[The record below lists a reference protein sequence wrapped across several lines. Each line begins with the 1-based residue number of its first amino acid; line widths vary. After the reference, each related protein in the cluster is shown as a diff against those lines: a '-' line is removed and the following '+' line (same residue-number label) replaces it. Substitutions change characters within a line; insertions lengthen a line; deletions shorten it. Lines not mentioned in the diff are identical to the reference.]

1 MDLIQI
7 ILLALVQ
14 GFTEF
19 LPISS
24 SAHLI
29 LAPYVFGYADQG
41 LAFDLAVHLG
51 TLLAVLIYFRRE
63 VFAMLH
69 DWFASL
75 APGGQ
80 STANSRLGWAIILAT
95 LPVMVVGVLIKD
107 LVEHQLR
114 APEVIAATTI
124 GIGLLLWWADRSSR
138 RRLDMGHMNFRHA
151 LFIGAAQALALVP
164 GTSRSGITMAAA
176 LMLGYTREAASRFS
190 FLLSIPT
197 ILASVIWVGKD
208 LVTAKEAVN
217 WGDLGLGVLL
227 SFVAAYTT
235 IHFFLRFI
243 ERIGMA
249 PFAIYRLALGAVII
263 LLILNK

>member
-7 ILLALVQ
+7 ILLALIQ

-29 LAPYVFGYADQG
+29 LAPYVFGYSDQG

-51 TLLAVLIYFRRE
+51 TLLAVILYFRRE
-63 VFAMLH
+63 ILLMLH
-69 DWFASL
+69 DWFKSL
-75 APGGQ
+75 TPEGP

-95 LPVMVVGVLIKD
+95 IPVMTIGVLIKD

-114 APEVIAATTI
+114 APLVIATTTI
-124 GIGLLLWWADRSSR
+124 GIGLLLWWADRYSR
-138 RRLDMGHMNFRHA
+138 RNKDISSMNFKHA
-151 LFIGAAQALALVP
+151 LFIGIAQAIALIP

-176 LMLGYTREAASRFS
+176 LMLGYKREAASRFS
-190 FLLSIPT
+190 FLLAVPT

-208 LVTAKEAVN
+208 LFAAQETVY
-217 WGDLGLGVLL
+217 WQDLGLGVLL
-227 SFVAAYTT
+227 SFIAAYTT

-249 PFAIYRLALGAVII
+249 PFAIYRLILGATI
-263 LLILNK
+263 LGFLYL

>member
-51 TLLAVLIYFRRE
+51 TLLAVVLYFRRE
-63 VFAMLH
+63 ILLMLH

-75 APGGQ
+75 APSGK

-95 LPVMVVGVLIKD
+95 IPVMVVGVLTKD

-114 APEVIAATTI
+114 APQVISATTI
-124 GIGLLLWWADRSSR
+124 IIGLLLWWADRHSKRTRSIGR
-138 RRLDMGHMNFRHA
+138 MNLKDA
-151 LFIGAAQALALVP
+151 LFIGVAQAIALIP

-190 FLLSIPT
+190 FLLAIPT
-197 ILASVIWVGKD
+197 ILASVLWVGKD
-208 LVTAKEAVN
+208 LVSTQASVN
-217 WGDLGLGVLL
+217 WLDLGLGTLL
-227 SFVAAYTT
+227 SFAAAYAT

-249 PFAIYRLALGAVII
+249 PFAIYRLILGAVI
-263 LLILNK
+263 LVFLYL

>member
-1 MDLIQI
+1 MNLIQI
-7 ILLALVQ
+7 IILALIQ

-51 TLLAVLIYFRRE
+51 TLLAVVLYFRKE
-63 VFAMLH
+63 VLLMLH

-75 APGGQ
+75 MPSGK
-80 STANSRLGWAIILAT
+80 STPNSRLGWAIILAT
-95 LPVMVVGVLIKD
+95 IPVMVVGVLIKD

-114 APEVIAATTI
+114 APQVIAATTI
-124 GIGLLLWWADRSSR
+124 LIGLLLWWADRHSKR
-138 RRLDMGHMNFRHA
+138 NRHIGGMNLKDA
-151 LFIGAAQALALVP
+151 LFIGVAQAVALIP

-190 FLLSIPT
+190 FLLAIPT
-197 ILASVIWVGKD
+197 ILASAIWVGKD
-208 LVTAKEAVN
+208 LFLLEESVN
-217 WGDLGLGVLL
+217 WQDLGLGVAL

-249 PFAIYRLALGAVII
+249 PFAIYRLFLGAVI
-263 LLILNK
+263 LGFLYL

>member
-1 MDLIQI
+1 MELIQI
-7 ILLALVQ
+7 ILLALIQ
-14 GFTEF
+14 GLTEF

-29 LAPYVFGYADQG
+29 LAPYVFGYTDQG

-51 TLLAVLIYFRRE
+51 TLLAVIMYFRRE
-63 VFAMLH
+63 ITLMAQ

-75 APGGQ
+75 AEGGKP
-80 STANSRLGWAIILAT
+80 TANSRLGWAIILAT
-95 LPVMVVGVLIKD
+95 IPVMLTGSLIKN
-107 LVEHQLR
+107 LVEHELR
-114 APEVIAATTI
+114 APLVIATTTI
-124 GIGLLLWWADRSSR
+124 VIGLLLWWADHYSR
-138 RRLDMGHMNFRHA
+138 RNKDISEMNFKHA
-151 LFIGAAQALALVP
+151 LFIGIAQAISLIP

-197 ILASVIWVGKD
+197 ILASVLWVGKG
-208 LVTAKEAVN
+208 LFSSEEAVN
-217 WGDLGLGVLL
+217 WLDLGLGVLL
-227 SFVAAYTT
+227 SFAAAYTT

-249 PFAIYRLALGAVII
+249 PFVIYRLVLGVVI
-263 LLILNK
+263 LGFLYL

>member
-1 MDLIQI
+1 MDLLQI
-7 ILLALVQ
+7 ILLALIQ

-29 LAPYVFGYADQG
+29 LAPYVFGYSDQG

-51 TLLAVLIYFRRE
+51 TLLAVVWYFRRE
-63 VFAMLH
+63 IQLILR
-69 DWFASL
+69 DWFISITPSGA
-75 APGGQ
+75 
-80 STANSRLGWAIILAT
+80 STANSRLGWAVILAT

-107 LVEHQLR
+107 LVEHELR
-114 APEVIAATTI
+114 APQIIAATTI
-124 GIGLLLWWADRSSR
+124 IIGLVLWWADRASKRNLSITR
-138 RRLDMGHMNFRHA
+138 MTLKHA
-151 LFIGAAQALALVP
+151 LFVGIAQAMALIP

-208 LVTAKEAVN
+208 LFVAETSVN
-217 WGDLGLGVLL
+217 WADLGIGILL
-227 SFVAAYTT
+227 SFAAAYTT

-243 ERIGMA
+243 ERIGMM
-249 PFAIYRLALGAVII
+249 PFAVYRLLLGGII
-263 LLILNK
+263 LAFLYL

>member
-7 ILLALVQ
+7 IILALIQ

-51 TLLAVLIYFRRE
+51 TLLAVVLYFRHE
-63 VFAMLH
+63 VIAMLR
-69 DWFASL
+69 DWFASV
-75 APGGQ
+75 APGGKP
-80 STANSRLGWAIILAT
+80 TPNSRLGWAIILAT
-95 LPVMVVGVLIKD
+95 IPVMVVGVLIKD

-114 APEVIAATTI
+114 APQVIAATTI
-124 GIGLLLWWADRSSR
+124 LIGLLLWWADYQSKRNRHIGS
-138 RRLDMGHMNFRHA
+138 MNLKDA
-151 LFIGAAQALALVP
+151 LFIGVAQAIALIP

-208 LVTAKEAVN
+208 LFISEEAVH
-217 WGDLGLGVLL
+217 WGDLGLGILL

-249 PFAIYRLALGAVII
+249 PFAIYRLFLGAVI
-263 LLILNK
+263 LGFLYL

>member
-7 ILLALVQ
+7 ILLALIQ

-51 TLLAVLIYFRRE
+51 TLLAVVLYFRKE
-63 VFAMLH
+63 ILLMLN

-75 APGGQ
+75 TPRGE

-95 LPVMVVGVLIKD
+95 IPVMLVGVLIKD
-107 LVEHQLR
+107 LVEHELR
-114 APEVIAATTI
+114 APQVIAATTI
-124 GIGLLLWWADRSSR
+124 IIGLLLWWADRYSKRDKDISC
-138 RRLDMGHMNFRHA
+138 MNLRHA
-151 LFIGAAQALALVP
+151 LFIGVAQAIALIP

-190 FLLSIPT
+190 FLLAIPT

-208 LVTAKEAVN
+208 LVSTQASVN
-217 WGDLGLGVLL
+217 WLDLGLGTLL
-227 SFVAAYTT
+227 SFAAAYAT

-249 PFAIYRLALGAVII
+249 PFAIYRLILGAVI
-263 LLILNK
+263 LGFLYL

>member
-7 ILLALVQ
+7 ILLALIQ

-29 LAPYVFGYADQG
+29 LAPWVFGYADQG
-41 LAFDLAVHLG
+41 LAFDLAAHLG
-51 TLLAVLIYFRRE
+51 TLLAVVIYFRRE
-63 VFAMLH
+63 VWAMLH

-75 APGGQ
+75 APGGE

-124 GIGLLLWWADRSSR
+124 GIGLLLWWADRGSR
-138 RRLDMGHMNFRHA
+138 RQRDIGRMNFRHA
-151 LFIGAAQALALVP
+151 LFIGMAQALALVP

-208 LVTAKEAVN
+208 LLGSEESVR
-217 WGDLGLGVLL
+217 WLDLGLGVFL
-227 SFVAAYTT
+227 SFIAAYTT

-249 PFAIYRLALGAVII
+249 PFAIYRLLLGMVI
-263 LLILNK
+263 LFFVL

>member
-63 VFAMLH
+63 VFAMLR

-75 APGGQ
+75 APGGE
-80 STANSRLGWAIILAT
+80 STANSRLGWAIILACGGPT
-95 LPVMVVGVLIKD
+95 
-107 LVEHQLR
+107 
-114 APEVIAATTI
+114 AAHATGWT
-124 GIGLLLWWADRSSR
+124 WA
-138 RRLDMGHMNFRHA
+138 
-151 LFIGAAQALALVP
+151 
-164 GTSRSGITMAAA
+164 T
-176 LMLGYTREAASRFS
+176 
-190 FLLSIPT
+190 
-197 ILASVIWVGKD
+197 
-208 LVTAKEAVN
+208 
-217 WGDLGLGVLL
+217 
-227 SFVAAYTT
+227 
-235 IHFFLRFI
+235 
-243 ERIGMA
+243 
-249 PFAIYRLALGAVII
+249 
-263 LLILNK
+263 

>member
-7 ILLALVQ
+7 ILLALIQ

-29 LAPYVFGYADQG
+29 LAPWLFGFADQG

-51 TLLAVLIYFRRE
+51 TLLAVVLYFRKE
-63 VFAMLH
+63 ILSMLH
-69 DWFASL
+69 DWFSSL
-75 APGGQ
+75 APAGQ
-80 STANSRLGWAIILAT
+80 PTANSRLGWAIILAT
-95 LPVMVVGVLIKD
+95 IPVMLLGVLIKD

-114 APEVIAATTI
+114 APQVIAATTI
-124 GIGLLLWWADRSSR
+124 GIGLLLWWADRYSQRSR
-138 RRLDMGHMNFRHA
+138 DISGMNLKHA
-151 LFIGAAQALALVP
+151 LFIGVAQAVALIP

-208 LVTAKEAVN
+208 LVSSEDAVN
-217 WGDLGLGVLL
+217 WGDLGLGILL

-249 PFAIYRLALGAVII
+249 PFAIYRLILGVVILG
-263 LLILNK
+263 LLYL

>member
-1 MDLIQI
+1 METLQI
-7 ILLALVQ
+7 ILLALIQ

-51 TLLAVLIYFRRE
+51 TLLAVVLYFRE
-63 VFAMLH
+63 EILAMLR

-75 APGGQ
+75 TPGGQ
-80 STANSRLGWAIILAT
+80 ATANSRLGWDIILAT

-114 APEVIAATTI
+114 APQVIAATTI
-124 GIGLLLWWADRSSR
+124 VIGLVLWWADRASKRNLAIGS
-138 RRLDMGHMNFRHA
+138 MNLKHA
-151 LFIGAAQALALVP
+151 LFIGMAQALALIP

-208 LVTAKEAVN
+208 LISANQTVH
-217 WGDLGLGVLL
+217 WQDLGLGVLL
-227 SFVAAYTT
+227 SFIAAYTT

-249 PFAIYRLALGAVII
+249 PFAIYRLMLGVVI
-263 LLILNK
+263 LGFLYL

>member
-7 ILLALVQ
+7 VLLALIQ
-14 GFTEF
+14 GLTEF

-51 TLLAVLIYFRRE
+51 TLLAVLLYFRRE
-63 VFAMLH
+63 IMLMLQ
-69 DWFASL
+69 DWFSSL
-75 APGGQ
+75 TPSGKP
-80 STANSRLGWAIILAT
+80 TANSRLGWAIILAT
-95 LPVMVVGVLIKD
+95 IPVMLVGVLIKD
-107 LVEHQLR
+107 LVEHELR
-114 APEVIAATTI
+114 APQVIAATTI
-124 GIGLLLWWADRSSR
+124 IIGLLLWWADRYSKRS
-138 RRLDMGHMNFRHA
+138 LDITSMNLKHA
-151 LFIGAAQALALVP
+151 LFIGAAQALALIP

-176 LMLGYTREAASRFS
+176 LMLGYSREAASRFS

-208 LVTAKEAVN
+208 LFAAAETVN
-217 WGDLGLGVLL
+217 WGDLALGILL
-227 SFVAAYTT
+227 SFIAAYTT

-249 PFAIYRLALGAVII
+249 PFAIYRLVLGAVI
-263 LLILNK
+263 LGFLYL

>member
-1 MDLIQI
+1 METLQI
-7 ILLALVQ
+7 ILLALIQ

-51 TLLAVLIYFRRE
+51 TLLAVVIYFHRE
-63 VFAMLH
+63 VLAMLH
-69 DWFASL
+69 DWFVSL
-75 APGGQ
+75 KPGGN

-95 LPVMVVGVLIKD
+95 VPVMVVGVLIKD

-124 GIGLLLWWADRSSR
+124 IIGLLLWWADRHSKR
-138 RRLDMGHMNFRHA
+138 QLDMGGMNFRHA
-151 LFIGAAQALALVP
+151 LFIGMAQALALIP

-208 LVTAKEAVN
+208 LVVSDQAVH
-217 WGDLGLGVLL
+217 WADLGLGVFL
-227 SFVAAYTT
+227 SFIAAYTT

-249 PFAIYRLALGAVII
+249 PFAIYRLILGAVII
-263 LLILNK
+263 LFIINF